1 MGSLRPL
8 TVAIVPDASVL
19 ADVTDVNDA
28 AFGLA
33 LEYLH
38 RIGARDILGATNF
51 LGVAIETEGIGAMND
66 ALADVCR
73 SLMDRVVFPAGTID
87 IHAVVDRIALRVVE
101 VSGDEQPGAL
111 DRLRTLIVFFG
122 SEGLPCQARDDVA
135 SWSAEDRLHD
145 TVACTVGLVG
155 IVAGIEGATISDT
168 VDAITPP
175 APASTPDGA
184 FDLAWRGPS
193 GAEPFAG
200 FVPRGYTAHITFLGD
215 GTCSLRAIFARVA
228 NLRDASLPREISVH
242 ESLDATEREHD
253 ADAQHQQ
260 RG

>member
-1 MGSLRPL
+1 
-8 TVAIVPDASVL
+8 VANIPDITPR
-19 ADVTDVNDA
+19 ADEEDVNDA

-38 RIGARDILGATNF
+38 RIGARDIEGATNF
-51 LGVAIETEGIGAMND
+51 LGVSIESEGIGAVND

-73 SLMDRVVFPAGTID
+73 SLMDRVVFPAGTVD

-101 VSGDEQPGAL
+101 LSGDAQLGAL
-111 DRLRTLIVFFG
+111 DRVRSLIVFLG

-135 SWSAEDRLHD
+135 SWSSEDLLHD
-145 TVACTVGLVG
+145 LVACTVGLVG
-155 IVAGIEGATISDT
+155 IVAGIEGATISET

-175 APASTPDGA
+175 VPLVVPQGA

-200 FVPRGYTAHITFLGD
+200 FVPRGYTAHITFLGAA
-215 GTCSLRAIFARVA
+215 TCSLRAIFARVA
-228 NLRDASLPREISVH
+228 SLRDASLPREISVH
-242 ESLDATEREHD
+242 EPFDANDREHD
-253 ADAQHQQ
+253 AEAQHQQ
-260 RG
+260 RR